1 MFNQNRIPTFGGD
14 MAEPERL
21 VAMARQKRLQEWI
34 QGLERR
40 ISVERRFKVLTALRR
55 ELEKCREDVKVL
67 EERISRL
74 DSEESE
80 SQAS

>member
-1 MFNQNRIPTFGGD
+1 

-21 VAMARQKRLQEWI
+21 VAMAQQARLREWI

-55 ELEKCREDVKVL
+55 ELGKCQDDVKVL

>member
-1 MFNQNRIPTFGGD
+1 

-21 VAMARQKRLQEWI
+21 VAIAQQERLREWI

-40 ISVERRFKVLTALRR
+40 IAIERRFKVMTALRR
-55 ELEKCREDVKVL
+55 ELEKCRENVKVL

>member
-1 MFNQNRIPTFGGD
+1 

-21 VAMARQKRLQEWI
+21 VAIAQQERVREWI

-40 ISVERRFKVLTALRR
+40 IAIERRFKVMTALRR

>member
-1 MFNQNRIPTFGGD
+1 

-21 VAMARQKRLQEWI
+21 VAIAQQKRLQEWT

>member
-1 MFNQNRIPTFGGD
+1 

-21 VAMARQKRLQEWI
+21 VAIARQKRLQEWI

>member
-1 MFNQNRIPTFGGD
+1 

-21 VAMARQKRLQEWI
+21 VAMAQQARLREWI

-55 ELEKCREDVKVL
+55 ELEKCREDLMVL

>member
-1 MFNQNRIPTFGGD
+1 

>member
-1 MFNQNRIPTFGGD
+1 

-21 VAMARQKRLQEWI
+21 VAIAQQERLREWI

-40 ISVERRFKVLTALRR
+40 IAIERRFKVMTALRR

>member
-1 MFNQNRIPTFGGD
+1 

-21 VAMARQKRLQEWI
+21 VAIAQQERLREWI

-40 ISVERRFKVLTALRR
+40 IAIERRFKVMTALRR
-55 ELEKCREDVKVL
+55 ELEKCRENVKVL

-74 DSEESE
+74 NSEESE

>member
-1 MFNQNRIPTFGGD
+1 
-14 MAEPERL
+14 MAESERL
-21 VAMARQKRLQEWI
+21 VAIARQKRLQEWI

>member
-1 MFNQNRIPTFGGD
+1 
-14 MAEPERL
+14 MAAPERL
-21 VAMARQKRLQEWI
+21 VAIARHERLQEWI

-55 ELEKCREDVKVL
+55 ELEECREDLKVL

-74 DSEESE
+74 DSEESK